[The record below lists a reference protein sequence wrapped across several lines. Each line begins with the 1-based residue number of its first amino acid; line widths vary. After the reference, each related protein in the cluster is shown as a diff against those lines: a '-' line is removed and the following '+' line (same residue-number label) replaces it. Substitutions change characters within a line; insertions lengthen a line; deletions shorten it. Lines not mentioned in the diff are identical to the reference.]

1 MTGEWDAHQLAFHTG
16 VRDQCVVIRP
26 SGVLG
31 HSTYARLRDCLLK
44 HAVEVPRALIVDLSD
59 VTVAATSALSVFT
72 TVSLRIS
79 DWPAVPVL
87 VVSGPAHA
95 EALRRAPIRRYVTVF
110 ADVEEALANADR
122 PAPRRRAFSALP
134 HDLGSPHA
142 ARCFVRRTCAEWG
155 MAEVPVDDAVHVAS
169 ELVQNTIQHTGS
181 EARLRLELRHD
192 LFTVAVGDD
201 SPVPVVLADPG
212 HDPVRT
218 GKGLRMV
225 AQLAKTWGCVADQNE
240 HRKTVWA
247 VLVTSGRGHQ
257 SARGLQ

>member
-1 MTGEWDAHQLAFHTG
+1 MTE
-16 VRDQCVVIRP
+16 RDGHRLTFDVDEVGQCVVIRP

-31 HSTYARLRDCLLK
+31 HATYAQLRDCMLK
-44 HAVEVPRALIVDLSD
+44 HAVDVPRALIVDLGD
-59 VTVAATSALSVFT
+59 VDIAATSALSVFT

-87 VVSGPAHA
+87 VVTGPAHA
-95 EALRRAPIRRYVTVF
+95 EALRSAPIRRYVTVF
-110 ADVEEALANADR
+110 ADVGEALANVDR

-134 HDLGSPHA
+134 HDLRSPCG
-142 ARCFVRRTCAEWG
+142 ARRFVRRTCAEWG
-155 MAEVPVDDAVHVAS
+155 LPDVLMDNAVHVAS

-181 EARLRLELRHD
+181 EARLRLELRLD
-192 LFTVAVGDD
+192 RLTVAVGDD

-212 HDPVRT
+212 ADPART

-225 AQLAKTWGCVADQNE
+225 AQLAKTWGCVADEIE

-247 VLVTSGRGHQ
+247 VLIAAPQG
-257 SARGLQ
+257 